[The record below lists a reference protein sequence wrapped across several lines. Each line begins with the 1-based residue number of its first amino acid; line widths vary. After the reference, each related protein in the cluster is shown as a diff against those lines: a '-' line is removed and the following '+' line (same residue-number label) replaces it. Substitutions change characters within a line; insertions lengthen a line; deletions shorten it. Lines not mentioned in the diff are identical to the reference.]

1 MQGPPG
7 VPGPPGPPG
16 PKGEVKNLLSF
27 FAGGLTQPRV
37 VETKGWSNLVLWELQ
52 LCPPLPFQAE
62 QDHGSKI
69 ALSTRHL
76 GRSQKAQESCCG
88 LFLLLFPNKLLIQD
102 SHYKGWVVA
111 SLTTCSSTVLHDQV
125 YNMQ

>member
-37 VETKGWSNLVLWELQ
+37 VETKGPLGTTAV
-52 LCPPLPFQAE
+52 PTLPFQAE
-62 QDHGSKI
+62 QDHGNRI

-76 GRSQKAQESCCG
+76 GRSQKTQESCRG
-88 LFLLLFPNKLLIQD
+88 LFFLLFPNKLLIQD

-125 YNMQ
+125 CNMQ